1 MTDTTPTSSTVNN
14 QAAIGAAIDNIT
26 AALERVMAGFITLK
40 SLLLPEAQADTA
52 ELDPKD
58 PANKYEVGGQR
69 KLTRRGEDVCYRLF
83 YAGKSRY
90 TVASLMNISFG
101 AATHRYQA
109 WKKLGSPNGLEQP
122 LD

>member
-1 MTDTTPTSSTVNN
+1 MTDAASTNSTAYN
-14 QAAIGAAIDNIT
+14 QAAIAAAIDNIT

-40 SLLLPEAQADTA
+40 GLLVAEAQADTA
-52 ELDPKD
+52 ELDPRD
-58 PANKYEVGGQR
+58 PANKYEVGGQM

-83 YAGKSRY
+83 YVGKSRY

-101 AATHRYQA
+101 AATHRHNA
-109 WKKLGSPNGLEQP
+109 WKKLGKPNGLKPP